1 MDMNILKIEE
11 IVSNPKVRS
20 GRPVIRGTEIMVMTI
35 VLVHTTGD
43 KLSFEEIAQNYRLPI
58 GQVMAAMAYYY
69 LHQEEMDA
77 QFQREQEET
86 ERLIAEL
93 ERQGKLHRFE

>member
-1 MDMNILKIEE
+1 MVMNILAIEE

-35 VLVHTTGD
+35 VFAHTTGD
-43 KLSFEEIAQNYRLPI
+43 KLSFEEIAQHYRLPL
-58 GQVMAAMAYYY
+58 GQVVAAMAYYY

-77 QFQREQEET
+77 QFQRESEET
-86 ERLIAEL
+86 DLLIAEL